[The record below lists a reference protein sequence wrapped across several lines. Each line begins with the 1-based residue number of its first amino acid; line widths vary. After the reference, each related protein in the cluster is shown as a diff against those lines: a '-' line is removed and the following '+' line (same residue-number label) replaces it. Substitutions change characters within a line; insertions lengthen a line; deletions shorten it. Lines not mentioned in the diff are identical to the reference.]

1 MKQSRK
7 SVLNIKASQ
16 KRIQRLHKEGLTP
29 QALLQL
35 QSNLSVFYSKHGKKQ
50 PTNLSGISLRGL
62 NTAQINELNRIVN
75 VFMKNPLTTK
85 TGIKEQYNKEM
96 QKLLNKNQE
105 SLVEK
110 LKDDLAESKNKTQTM
125 LEFLQNTEHVKASAI
140 SRKLI
145 SSEQLQKIWRSEK
158 EGDITYETAEKLTIE
173 MYELLST
180 KKGQKLSTD
189 AIREILQDRI
199 LDEDIRWSYFG
210 HY

>member
-1 MKQSRK
+1 
-7 SVLNIKASQ
+7 
-16 KRIQRLHKEGLTP
+16 
-29 QALLQL
+29 
-35 QSNLSVFYSKHGKKQ
+35 
-50 PTNLSGISLRGL
+50 
-62 NTAQINELNRIVN
+62 
-75 VFMKNPLTTK
+75 
-85 TGIKEQYNKEM
+85 
-96 QKLLNKNQE
+96 
-105 SLVEK
+105 
-110 LKDDLAESKNKTQTM
+110 M

>member
-16 KRIQRLHKEGLTP
+16 KRIQRLHKEGLNP

-35 QSNLSVFYSKHGKKQ
+35 QSNLAVFYSKHGKKQ
-50 PTNLSGISLRGL
+50 PTNLTGISLRGL
-62 NTAQINELNRIVN
+62 NTSQINELNRIVN

-105 SLVEK
+105 TLVKK
-110 LKDDLAESKNKTQTM
+110 LKEDLDESKNKTQSM
-125 LEFLQNTEHVKASAI
+125 LEFLQNTEHVKAAAI
-140 SRKLI
+140 SRNLI
-145 SSEQLQKIWRSEK
+145 PSEQLQKIWRSEK
-158 EGDITYETAEKLTIE
+158 DGDITYETAEKLTIE
-173 MYELLST
+173 MYNLLST

-189 AIREILQDRI
+189 AIRRILQDRI
-199 LDEDIRWSYFG
+199 LDERVEWSYFG